1 MNPTIAVVGPG
12 DRQIE
17 QLLRGRGLTVVSWM
31 ERDLATRAQQA
42 SLAAH
47 YVMIDLRDQ
56 PRMPSALETFCR
68 QHPLV
73 PVVVLVSSL
82 DPALILEAMRA
93 GVKECLQ
100 FPFATEELDAALA
113 RLAASRESEPDG
125 DVFAFLGAKGGV
137 GTTTAAVNVATDLA
151 LLRAGSVLLVDLHL
165 AYGDAAIYLG
175 AEPKF
180 SIADALENIHRLD
193 GAFLKGL
200 CAKTKAGPELLA
212 SPDRTLA
219 LPVDAGRV
227 RTLIDAAARHYKY
240 VVLDLCRTDPAVLDG
255 LDSVKKIVVIANQEL
270 ATVRAASRMAVT
282 LNQRYGKDRVE
293 VAVSRYDPNAGI
305 LQSDIER
312 VVGSRI
318 RHLLPSDYRVALE
331 ALNTGR
337 PLALSNQT
345 RLAGSLK
352 ALAHELAEQT
362 VDSERQKN
370 SRSIFGRLTGRS

>member
-1 MNPTIAVVGPG
+1 MNLTLALVGPG
-12 DRQIE
+12 DRQVE
-17 QLLRGRGLTVVSWM
+17 QLLRGRGLTVVSWT
-31 ERDLATRAQQA
+31 EGDLAARAQQA
-42 SLAAH
+42 ALAAQ

-56 PRMPSALETFCR
+56 AQIPSSLEIFRR
-68 QHPLV
+68 QHPSV
-73 PVVVLVSSL
+73 PVLLLVSSL
-82 DPALILEAMRA
+82 DPAVMLEAMRA

-100 FPFATEELDAALA
+100 FPFTVEDLDAALA
-113 RLAASRESEPDG
+113 RLAASREAEPGG

-151 LLRAGSVLLVDLHL
+151 LLHAGTVLLVDLHL

-193 GAFLKGL
+193 GAYLKGL
-200 CAKTKAGPELLA
+200 CVKTKAGPELLA
-212 SPDRTLA
+212 APDRNVM
-219 LPVDAGRV
+219 LPVDAARV
-227 RTLIDAAARHYKY
+227 RTLVDAAARYYRY

-255 LDSVKKIVVIANQEL
+255 LDPVKKIVVVANQEL
-270 ATVRAASRMAVT
+270 ATVRAASRMAST

-318 RHLLPSDYRVALE
+318 RHLFPSDYRVALE

-337 PLALSNQT
+337 PLALGNQT
-345 RLAGSLK
+345 RLAASLK
-352 ALAHELAEQT
+352 TLAHELAELT
-362 VDSERQKN
+362 TELEPPKG
-370 SRSIFGRLTGRS
+370 SRSIFGRLSGRS

>member
-1 MNPTIAVVGPG
+1 VSV
-12 DRQIE
+12 
-17 QLLRGRGLTVVSWM
+17 LLLM
-31 ERDLATRAQQA
+31 
-42 SLAAH
+42 
-47 YVMIDLRDQ
+47 
-56 PRMPSALETFCR
+56 
-68 QHPLV
+68 
-73 PVVVLVSSL
+73 SSL
-82 DPALILEAMRA
+82 DPAVMLQAMRA

-100 FPFATEELDAALA
+100 YPFSTEELDAALM
-113 RLAASRESEPDG
+113 RLAASRETEPSG
-125 DVFAFLGAKGGV
+125 LVFAFLGAKGGV

-151 LLRAGSVLLVDLHL
+151 LLRVGTVLLVDLHL
-165 AYGDAAIYLG
+165 AYGDAGIYLG

-193 GAFLKGL
+193 GSFLKSL
-200 CAKTKAGPELLA
+200 CVRTKAGPELLA
-212 SPDRTLA
+212 SPDRNLA

-227 RTLIDAAARHYKY
+227 RTLVDAAARYYRY

-255 LDSVKKIVVIANQEL
+255 LDSVKKIIVVANQEL
-270 ATVRAASRMAVT
+270 ATVRAASRMAST

-312 VVGSRI
+312 VVGSKI

-352 ALAHELAEQT
+352 ALALELADLPETEQPT
-362 VDSERQKN
+362 RG